1 MKNWNFNGSLK
12 ENNKRV
18 LTEAEGSVNMISAR
32 KDPSVSFNNDNGKL
46 KMTLNIPTGGG
57 SSGGGSE
64 ESGVGR
70 TYITE
75 DGESRGEYFN
85 VYEVPKEAAGIIGNA
100 WGIGSHAEGGYEC
113 RYYSGCTNTYT
124 PREIWVDRSKLEFSK
139 LSSCNLSI
147 YTSMASGYNAHAEG
161 YQTFADGDSSHT
173 EGYLTNVYTEGGHA
187 EGVYTK
193 VSGCYAGHAEG
204 VRCVV
209 YDDPGRPKLWL
220 QGNYGAHA
228 EGYETTAGGTGTH
241 AEGCKTKAV
250 STGAHAEGKST
261 IAEGNGAHA
270 EGNNT
275 TCYGIAD
282 HVEGTNNIL
291 TNTPYYSNEY
301 CGSHIEG
308 GKNNINS
315 AAYSHIEGYDHAG
328 SFLENSHIE
337 GEAHKDIC
345 HCVNCHIEG
354 KNNTTA
360 RLYNL
365 HIEGADNH
373 FKDCSGPAHIEGTNN
388 FKDNSF
394 YSSYGR
400 QLTNTHIQGRYAEI
414 NSSMFDLVDKGDF
427 KKEYEN
433 FQYADIIGGGTS
445 DSDRKN
451 ISTLDWD
458 GNQTIAGE
466 LYIKNSSQPLIKCL
480 TQSEYDNLVTKNPY
494 TLYLIKEA

>member
-32 KDPSVSFNNDNGKL
+32 KDPSISFNNDNGKL
-46 KMTLNIPTGGG
+46 KMTLNIPAGGG
-57 SSGGGSE
+57 SGSGGGE
-64 ESGVGR
+64 TESGVGR
-70 TYITE
+70 TYVTE

-85 VYEVPKEAAGIIGNA
+85 VYEGEHIGNA
-100 WGIGSHAEGGYEC
+100 IGKFSHAEGG
-113 RYYSGCTNTYT
+113 NLF
-124 PREIWVDRSKLEFSK
+124 RESSSCLPHTKWVGKTIWIDRTRPEFSN
-139 LSSCNLSI
+139 LSSCQIYIESSI
-147 YTSMASGYNAHAEG
+147 ASGLNSHAEG
-161 YQTFADGDSSHT
+161 FQTAAIGDESHT
-173 EGYLTNVYTEGGHA
+173 EGQETNVYTKGGHA

-204 VRCVV
+204 IRCVV
-209 YDDPGRPKLWL
+209 QDDRGRPGLWL

-228 EGYETTAGGTGTH
+228 EGYETTAGGTGAH
-241 AEGCKTKAV
+241 AEGYKTKAINDA
-250 STGAHAEGKST
+250 AHAEGKST
-261 IAEGNGAHA
+261 IAEGPGTHA
-270 EGNNT
+270 EGNT
-275 TCYGIAD
+275 ITCYGIAD
-282 HVEGTNNIL
+282 HVEGTNNTL
-291 TNTPYYSNEY
+291 TNDPYYPNKY

-328 SFLENSHIE
+328 SYLENSHIE
-337 GEAHKDIC
+337 GEAHKDIYNC
-345 HCVNCHIEG
+345 TNCHIEG

-360 RLYNL
+360 RLYDL
-365 HIEGADNH
+365 HIEGANNH
-373 FKDCSGPAHIEGTNN
+373 FKNCSGPAHIEGTNN
-388 FKDNSF
+388 FKENSF

-400 QLTNTHIQGRYAEI
+400 QLANTHIQGRYAEI

-466 LYIKNSSQPLIKCL
+466 LYIKNSSQPLIRCL
-480 TQSEYDNLVTKNPY
+480 TQSEYNSLETKNPY

>member
-32 KDPSVSFNNDNGKL
+32 KDPSVSFNNDNGTL
-46 KMTLNIPTGGG
+46 KMTLNIPAGGG
-57 SSGGGSE
+57 SGGSGGE
-64 ESGVGR
+64 TKSGVGK
-70 TYITE
+70 TYVTE

-161 YQTFADGDSSHT
+161 YQTFADGDDSHT
-173 EGYLTNVYTEGGHA
+173 EGYLTSVYTEGGHA

-204 VRCVV
+204 IRCVV
-209 YDDPGRPKLWL
+209 QDDRGRPGLWL

-228 EGYETTAGGTGTH
+228 EGYETIAGGTGAH
-241 AEGCKTKAV
+241 AEGYKTKAIHAA
-250 STGAHAEGKST
+250 AHAEGKST
-261 IAEGNGAHA
+261 TAEGPGTHA

-275 TCYGIAD
+275 ICYGIAD
-282 HVEGTNNIL
+282 HVEGTNNTL
-291 TNTPYYSNEY
+291 TNDPYYSSTY

-308 GKNNINS
+308 SKNNIEN
-315 AAYSHIEGYDHAG
+315 AAYSHIEGYDNAG
-328 SFLENSHIE
+328 DMLTNLHIE
-337 GEAHKDIC
+337 GEAHKN
-345 HCVNCHIEG
+345 VRYSENCHIEG
-354 KNNTTA
+354 KNNGTP
-360 RLYNL
+360 RMYDL
-365 HIEGADNH
+365 HIEGMDNQ
-373 FKDCSGPAHIEGTNN
+373 FKWCHGPVHIEGTNN
-388 FKDNSF
+388 FKSNNFKD
-394 YSSYGR
+394 YYDI
-400 QLTNTHIQGRYAEI
+400 QLANAHIQGQYAKI
-414 NSSMFDLVDKGDF
+414 DPLMFDLIN
-427 KKEYEN
+427 KEYKN
-433 FQYADIIGGGTS
+433 FKYADIIGGGTS

-451 ISTLDWD
+451 ISTLDWN

-466 LYIKNSSQPLIKCL
+466 LYIKNSDQPLIKCL
-480 TQSEYDNLVTKNPY
+480 TQSEYDNLATKNPY